1 MSAGRFEYTIGF
13 KTDNSG
19 LKQAMDSLKSIQNIT
34 TKTPGFSG
42 MSAEIAEAKKGAFDL
57 EQALTR
63 AFNPKMGSVNT
74 VALRNELSKLNL
86 AGIRTDLMKMGP
98 IGETAFNQVAAS
110 AMKANLQI
118 KQSNGLITKFGNTLF
133 RNLEWLVSG
142 RIISTVAGVFT
153 KAYGFTKNLDSS
165 LNDIRIVTG
174 KSADEMARFGQE
186 AQKTAMALGKGTTDI
201 TNASLIFYQQ
211 GLEQEEVDKRTEIT
225 TKMANVTGQ
234 STEIVADQMTAVWNG
249 FQAGN
254 DELERYADV
263 MTKVAANTASSS
275 AELAGAISKTAS
287 IAKVTGVDM
296 EQLTSMISTVIAV
309 TRDSPETVGTAF
321 KTIFARINDL
331 VEDGTDEFGVS
342 LGRVSSHLAAMGIEI
357 LNEDGTLKDLGVT
370 LTEVGEKWSSYSK
383 EQQVAIAEQMG
394 GKRQWGQILA
404 LFDHWDDY
412 KDTLLEATEA
422 TGSLD
427 SQQEIYMD
435 RVEAHLQQVKTAWEG
450 VYAQIFNEKDIITV
464 ADAIKKVLEG
474 VQTFLETVGGF
485 KPVLDMVITMMLQ
498 AFGPKMAQEIDRTFS
513 NIKGAFANLE
523 TQTAQRDITLMFG
536 NLGDKGL
543 LSELVE
549 HQKTMNRYKDQMN
562 EKDREQYSNY
572 LKQKIELNEQTKI
585 LSEQVEK
592 AKEFAQA
599 RSEIGQ
605 TYAQAGS
612 FDSSAFGVASIED
625 KLNIIRNLTQ
635 GSTADLSMTYAI
647 DTQVEAFKAEKTTRI
662 TEIQGLI
669 DKLKAYKTEVQNAT
683 NNESEINRINKL
695 MEALEGVKDKFTNA
709 TTQTEQFKKELNNS
723 TAAAEKAAAELQ
735 KVRGATPSTNRTDV
749 LGQFAA
755 GRDNSTSTKFREA
768 NTKVLTD
775 TQANVDTYKNLVK
788 DLGNASIFS
797 AEQVGKL
804 NAQLSVQSPE
814 IDKIK
819 EALREE
825 LGVSEQ
831 GLENIMKVISQHS
844 EGQLRVA
851 EDTRKVLDSA
861 QQSMERSLSF
871 RDQLTNLTRMASLAS
886 QMAMSFNQISNIH
899 RIIKDEDIK
908 GSEKI
913 GRVLSSTAMMLP
925 MLMTTFSRLLNSNII
940 KDFTE
945 SRVKK
950 IEAEAA
956 LEKATQENNAAHQA
970 KLDAEEDLRRKNLN
984 FKLARE
990 KINSENTRH
999 LTAMKNLKEE
1009 EMAAMAPAKRTEKLY
1024 AEALV
1029 NYEAKGYSAGDQHK
1043 LKNLESRWVR
1053 EQKEG
1058 EAKVAQIKAKTLAE
1072 KQNTAATRESIRSD
1086 IQKTRSEKQKAEAEL
1101 KTTVATEVETEET
1114 LKLASADE
1122 LAAKKAK
1129 ASAAMRIAAIGLI
1142 VVALAALVI
1151 GIKKAKEAQEELEE
1165 TTKRNSQIIQDH
1177 IKANQELIKSNQ
1189 KVLANFQNYD
1199 KVWDS
1204 FKKGKATIDEV
1215 RSSIEQLAESLNLTE
1230 DEEYLSL
1237 KRLAEY
1243 SGDYEALNEYLEK
1256 KKRQDRIEQRL
1267 QGYRSVVDM
1276 EQAQL
1281 RVNFVQDRT
1290 KRKGFTIEQED
1301 WDSSDNSINR
1311 RTDFETDV
1319 NSILGKNIAAV
1330 GWGKVTLDLSDV
1342 DILEI
1347 PTLLDG
1353 LNNLSPQYAKEQ
1365 QLLIQQILE
1374 ELRKYLPN
1382 EEAEQAEADAEI
1394 WKLLSGE
1401 RTEPIVVSAG
1411 PGGYIPGTDIKK
1423 PENVR
1428 DNYSF
1433 SGFVFD
1439 KNKTSEKDIQ
1449 QQLNDF
1455 ARFYSI
1461 YAHKTYDEAYQIGF
1475 NWFNQT
1481 QLGAGDA
1488 LTSIEWKNHIKDSLN
1503 ETIEEIKKIPGKE
1516 GLELVTEEEIAD
1528 AEDKLKKAG
1537 IDLTKI
1543 DWTTVKEDT
1552 NLVEILS
1559 NNLASPEA
1567 IEGLQKY
1574 RTNIQYLTQDYVAL
1588 ASSFDDFDTKVK
1600 KGSFDAGTYNSK
1612 AFQEFFNEDVQ
1623 EEIKGVY
1630 GETSDVAGAIDILN
1644 DTALIGT
1651 SKWKEAWEK
1660 YGEAIRNAQVKQAVQ
1675 EVGGEVDNLLEDGL
1689 TLNAEDFKDSL
1700 EKVLEADYH
1709 VDIEIRTNIENAA
1722 QQIISEMD
1730 EMSKAASKIGEN
1742 FIVSRDDLDTLA
1754 ETFPDILDGMTVLAD
1769 GSIQLNEDMA
1779 KSAIKRVQDEKEARL
1794 NEKIEQYKDYIELL
1808 EHKKKINS
1816 KMIEAAQKLADGEFK
1831 SVEEASDQIKII
1843 TNGLSD
1849 LKIVDAKWTE
1859 AETENIRE
1867 DSVTAWNTYYDQLDE
1882 EDKKFWN
1889 TILERRKVASTAT
1902 DKSEIEGIDYDLFS
1916 ISWTDLQQKL
1926 KGMHDSGWE
1935 AVKDGVL
1942 YGAYQPWRDTM
1953 WEATKE
1959 EIKKRGEEYLKIFQ
1973 DRNADYDAEI
1983 KATQSSIDRLNAQK
1997 IALASEFNSVGQAK
2011 DKNTKSTDNQEE
2023 KEAELLDL
2031 LDDEID
2037 AYHDI
2042 NILIAK
2048 HRQELE
2054 QLQKTQEKLTGQS
2067 LIDNLDQQ
2075 KKKYEQLNEDL
2086 EENLRLKNEEA
2097 ALYRAQLE
2105 NQGVTFDIEGYIS
2118 NYNKIL
2124 REKLAEYNEAI
2135 TSYNDMSYEDQ
2146 NANKDWLD
2154 DKKQEYE
2161 DFKKLIEKYEK
2172 LKNPGEEIDKTL
2184 EEIQENLLKEFE
2196 LNIQIINTE
2205 YQIKLDKGEIKR
2217 AEIQLQKD
2225 LQKIQDS
2232 DVLGNAVIDIKT
2244 LLTFDET
2251 EEGKQLKEN
2260 FEKIKEQYEYY
2271 INNNMDPPKQIEE
2284 AYKEVLESWTKYVS
2298 ERTQQIEDIVTK
2310 SFDRLS
2316 KKLDRQKTQ
2325 FETIDKIFEHDINL
2339 VKLRYGENAYQQLE
2353 ELYRTRE
2360 RVSKAQLENTK
2371 LQVEVL
2377 QNALREA
2384 QEKNL
2389 GQDVINDLEDKLAE
2403 AYEAQRA
2410 MLEEHLNFLKEQS
2423 NQAIDE
2429 VFNHLSEQMAGVSL
2443 KDMKDQWDWV
2453 NKDSDDYYDIINAA
2467 YELEKL
2473 RTQMKKAINETDDV
2487 STQQALNDLM
2497 NNELAN
2503 LQQKDKL
2510 SKYDLERANA
2520 LFDIEQKRA
2529 AFREAQNN
2537 KSKMRLRRDAA
2548 GNYSYQF
2555 VSDEDKVT
2563 SAMQDLAD
2571 AQNQLYNIDK
2581 EAYKNNLDKMY
2592 EYYVEYQEKLKE
2604 AKNDEERAEITK
2616 NYLDKIVEL
2625 QTDHFNIIDSLER
2638 DATEQTGKRFDE
2650 MAEAEKNALMGEL
2663 VPTWS
2668 TAWAMMVR
2676 DPNFEKLLTLA
2687 GAEANDIAAKFE
2699 LESDQAVQDAI
2710 GTTLEDIANG
2720 VDPAVEAINSMVEST
2735 ENLNNELYDLL
2746 ALLTTLPS
2754 VVNGEIKDINDFA
2767 DLYQNKK
2774 VEVATNIVSFK
2785 NNKQAQTSKNN
2796 IGDNISLSTEK
2807 ITEVSVI
2814 GDVSVMEKTLKV
2826 IADKIDKFYTD
2837 QMSVLKLDSARS
2849 SLNSMYNAAVTSMTP
2864 GVGTS
2869 VNIEANFPAVNS
2881 AQEIK
2886 DAFNML
2892 INRATQNAFST
2903 LR

>member
-74 VALRNELSKLNL
+74 TVLRNELSKLNL
-86 AGIRTDLMKMGP
+86 AEIRQDLMKMGP
-98 IGETAFNQVAAS
+98 AGEAAFNQVAAS

-118 KQSNGLITKFGNTLF
+118 KQGNTLLIKFGNTLY

-450 VYAQIFNEKDIITV
+450 VYAQIFNEKDIITI

-474 VQTFLETVGGF
+474 VETFLDTVGGF
-485 KPVLDMVITMMLQ
+485 KPVLDMVITMMMQ
-498 AFGPKMAQEIDRTFS
+498 AFGPKMAQEVDRTFN
-513 NIKGAFANLE
+513 NIKNVFANMGAE
-523 TQTAQRDITLMFG
+523 AAQRDITLMFG

-549 HQKTMNRYKDQMN
+549 HQKTMNRYKDQLN

-572 LKQKIELNEQTKI
+572 LKQKIALSEQTKE
-585 LSEQVEK
+585 LSKQVEE
-592 AKEFAQA
+592 AKEFALA
-599 RSEIGQ
+599 RKDIGNMY
-605 TYAQAGS
+605 TKAGG
-612 FDSSAFGVASIED
+612 FDVEGFAPKDIED
-625 KLNIIRNLTQ
+625 RLKIIQELQQGKISSLSSGEFAIGTDVNAFEQMKTQRSNDISNLITQ
-635 GSTADLSMTYAI
+635 LQQYK
-647 DTQVEAFKAEKTTRI
+647 QEAENVSNVNEK
-662 TEIQGLI
+662 EIAG
-669 DKLKAYKTEVQNAT
+669 
-683 NNESEINRINKL
+683 INKL
-695 MEALEGVKDKFTNA
+695 INSLQGVKDTFDTA
-709 TTQTEQFKKELNNS
+709 TLNNEEFEKSLNKS
-723 TAAAEKAAAELQ
+723 TTAAEKAATQLLNL
-735 KVRGATPSTNRTDV
+735 KNATPSAARDSV
-749 LGQFAA
+749 LNQIGVSGQ
-755 GRDNSTSTKFREA
+755 GTSTFTQFREENNKMLVDSKA
-768 NTKVLTD
+768 SI
-775 TQANVDTYKNLVK
+775 DTYKNLIK
-788 DLGNASIFS
+788 GLGDASILS
-797 AEQVGKL
+797 ADQVGALNTKL
-804 NAQLSVQSPE
+804 AQQTPDL
-814 IDKIK
+814 
-819 EALREE
+819 EALKRALSEQ

-831 GLENIMKVISQHS
+831 GLENIMRIISQHS
-844 EGQLRVA
+844 EGQLKVA

-861 QQSMERSLSF
+861 QQSMEKSLSF

-886 QMAMSFNQISNIH
+886 QMAMSFNQIQNIG
-899 RIIKDEDIK
+899 RIIQDEDIK

-913 GRVLSSTAMMLP
+913 GKVLSSTAMMLP
-925 MLMTTFSRLLNSNII
+925 MFISSLSNLSKTSFFANLKDEINTNKQYEEIRKQVRETAKEQQRAEKVVQEAHQKTTQA
-940 KDFTE
+940 
-945 SRVKK
+945 KK
-950 IEAEAA
+950 IVRQEQEKMIPIEQRYQTLSEQNEKITDKARATAKKQHAENTRYRYETIRDERLKQQAAINTAEANEAEALASETTARKDLKEAAASHTAAVANEEEAEAA
-956 LEKATQENNAAHQA
+956 GKAAS
-970 KLDAEEDLRRKNLN
+970 AE
-984 FKLARE
+984 
-990 KINSENTRH
+990 
-999 LTAMKNLKEE
+999 
-1009 EMAAMAPAKRTEKLY
+1009 
-1024 AEALV
+1024 LV
-1029 NYEAKGYSAGDQHK
+1029 K
-1043 LKNLESRWVR
+1043 
-1053 EQKEG
+1053 
-1058 EAKVAQIKAKTLAE
+1058 KVAV
-1072 KQNTAATRESIRSD
+1072 AA
-1086 IQKTRSEKQKAEAEL
+1086 A
-1101 KTTVATEVETEET
+1101 VA
-1114 LKLASADE
+1114 
-1122 LAAKKAK
+1122 
-1129 ASAAMRIAAIGLI
+1129 II
-1142 VVALAALVI
+1142 VVAIVAY
-1151 GIKKAKEAQEELEE
+1151 KKIKEAQEEFEE
-1165 TTKRNSQIIQDH
+1165 TTKRNSEIIQEH

-1189 KVLANFQNYD
+1189 KVLASFQDYD

-1215 RSSIEQLAESLNLTE
+1215 RASIDELAQSLGIEE
-1230 DEEYLSL
+1230 DEEYLRL
-1237 KRLAEY
+1237 RRLAEY
-1243 SGDYEALNEYLEK
+1243 SGQYEALNEYLEN
-1256 KKRQDRIEQRL
+1256 KKRQDRIEQQR
-1267 QGYRSVVDM
+1267 QGYKTVA
-1276 EQAQL
+1276 EQSQDL
-1281 RVNFVQDRT
+1281 R
-1290 KRKGFTIEQED
+1290 
-1301 WDSSDNSINR
+1301 INNR
-1311 RTDFETDV
+1311 GRYV
-1319 NSILGKNIAAV
+1319 SG
-1330 GWGKVTLDLSDV
+1330 
-1342 DILEI
+1342 
-1347 PTLLDG
+1347 P
-1353 LNNLSPQYAKEQ
+1353 AKELYQYNSPESNEKMTLNEILSNIFGSSYKKDLTWTYEKINLDFTHMTDEELISAYNKIIEIAQTSTNEAVHQ
-1365 QLLIQQILE
+1365 QLLDIADAIEKYRIPSEAE
-1374 ELRKYLPN
+1374 ELANKN
-1382 EEAEQAEADAEI
+1382 NEI
-1394 WKLLSGE
+1394 WKLFSGE
-1401 RTEPIVVSAG
+1401 RIKPIEGFSDKNITGVSQ
-1411 PGGYIPGTDIKK
+1411 YYKI
-1423 PENVR
+1423 
-1428 DNYSF
+1428 
-1433 SGFVFD
+1433 SGFKFD
-1439 KNKTSEKDIQ
+1439 ETTSEKEVQ
-1449 QQLNDF
+1449 EQLDDF
-1455 ARFYSI
+1455 ARNYSI

-1475 NWFNQT
+1475 DWFNQT

-1528 AEDKLKKAG
+1528 AEDKLKEAG
-1537 IDLTKI
+1537 INLTKI
-1543 DWTTVKEDT
+1543 DWTAVKGDT

-1559 NNLASPEA
+1559 NDLASPEA

-1588 ASSFDDFDTKVK
+1588 ASSFDDFDAKVK

-1623 EEIKGVY
+1623 EEIRGVY
-1630 GETSDVAGAIDILN
+1630 GETSDVAEAIDILN

-1675 EVGGEVDNLLEDGL
+1675 EVGEEVDNLLEDNL

-1742 FIVSRDDLDTLA
+1742 FVVSRDDLDTLA
-1754 ETFPDILDGMTVLAD
+1754 EAFPDILNGMTVLAD

-1808 EHKKKINS
+1808 EYKKKINN
-1816 KMIEAAQKLADGEFK
+1816 KMIEAAQKLASGTITTE
-1831 SVEEASDQIKII
+1831 EEANEQLGIISENLSKIKI
-1843 TNGLSD
+1843 TDEMWVNGESAILKDQD
-1849 LKIVDAKWTE
+1849 L
-1859 AETENIRE
+1859 ENTKE
-1867 DSVTAWNTYYDQLDE
+1867 YYQKYDE
-1882 EDKKFWN
+1882 EDIKFWQSLVERKEKALSGA
-1889 TILERRKVASTAT
+1889 TSAELENGGYER
-1902 DKSEIEGIDYDLFS
+1902 IETNWSDLFKETKKKKVS
-1916 ISWTDLQQKL
+1916 I
-1926 KGMHDSGWE
+1926 GDSGRFF
-1935 AVKDGVL
+1935 
-1942 YGAYQPWRDTM
+1942 YRNTDTL
-1953 WEATKE
+1953 TQDVQE

-1973 DRNADYDAEI
+1973 DRDVDYDAEI

-2011 DKNTKSTDNQEE
+2011 DKNTKSTDNQKE

-2042 NILIAK
+2042 NILITK

-2067 LIDNLDQQ
+2067 LIDNLEQQ

-2097 ALYRAQLE
+2097 TLYRTQLE
-2105 NQGVTFDIEGYIS
+2105 NQGVTFNAEGYIS

-2124 REKLAEYNEAI
+2124 REKEVEVNAALQK
-2135 TSYNDMSYEDQ
+2135 YNDMSAEEQ
-2146 NANKDWLD
+2146 EANKDWLE

-2161 DFKKLIEKYEK
+2161 DFKKLIEDYEK
-2172 LKNPGEEIDKTL
+2172 IVNPGEEIDKIL
-2184 EEIQENLLKEFE
+2184 EEIQENQLKDFE
-2196 LNIQIINTE
+2196 LSIKITNTK
-2205 YQIKLDKGEIKR
+2205 YQIKLDKGELKR
-2217 AEIQLQKD
+2217 AEIELQKEIQH
-2225 LQKIQDS
+2225 LQDS
-2232 DVLGNAVIDIKT
+2232 DVLGNVAIDIKT
-2244 LLTFDET
+2244 LLTFNET
-2251 EEGKQLKEN
+2251 EEGQQLKEN
-2260 FEKIKEQYEYY
+2260 FEKFKEQYEYY
-2271 INNNMDPPKQIEE
+2271 INNNMDPPKAIED
-2284 AYKEVLESWTKYVS
+2284 AYRAALESWTKYVS

-2339 VKLRYGENAYQQLE
+2339 IKLRYGENAYQQLE
-2353 ELYRTRE
+2353 TLYKARE
-2360 RVSKAQLENTK
+2360 RVSKAQLENAN
-2371 LQVEVL
+2371 LQVEVF
-2377 QNALREA
+2377 QNALKEA
-2384 QEKNL
+2384 QENGL

-2403 AYEAQRA
+2403 SYETQRQ
-2410 MLEEHLNFLKEQS
+2410 MLEDHLNFLKEQS

-2429 VFNHLSEQMAGVSL
+2429 IFDHLNEQMAGVSL
-2443 KDMKDQWDWV
+2443 EDMKNQWDWV
-2453 NKDSDDYYDIINAA
+2453 NRDSDDYYDTINAA

-2497 NNELAN
+2497 NNELTN

-2520 LFDIEQKRA
+2520 LFDVEQKRA

-2537 KSKMRLRRDAA
+2537 KSKMRLRRDSS

-2563 SAMQDLAD
+2563 TAMQDLAD

-2581 EAYKNNLDKMY
+2581 EAYKNNLDKLY
-2592 EYYVEYQEKLKE
+2592 EYYVEYREKLKE
-2604 AKNDEERAEITK
+2604 ANNDEERAEITK
-2616 NYLDKIVEL
+2616 NYLNRIVIL
-2625 QTDHFNIIDSLER
+2625 QTEHFNIIDNLEQN
-2638 DATEQTGKRFDE
+2638 AAKQTGKRFEE
-2650 MAEAEKNALMGEL
+2650 MAQAEKDTLMGD
-2663 VPTWS
+2663 VIPAWS
-2668 TAWAMMVR
+2668 SAWATMVR
-2676 DPNFEKLLTLA
+2676 DPNFEKFLA
-2687 GAEANDIAAKFE
+2687 INGAEASDIAAEFE
-2699 LESDQAVQDAI
+2699 LKSDAAIQDI
-2710 GTTLEDIANG
+2710 TGTTLEDIANG
-2720 VDPAVEAINSMVEST
+2720 IDPAVEAIDSMVEST
-2735 ENLNNELYDLL
+2735 KNLSTELYDLL
-2746 ALLTTLPS
+2746 AILSTLPS
-2754 VVNGEIKDINDFA
+2754 AFDSNVESIDSLIATAKDRYNNLMAERVSTKDSINKTKMTDKSIKEI
-2767 DLYQNKK
+2767 DLTAPKEPIEIDKTLDN
-2774 VEVATNIVSFK
+2774 
-2785 NNKQAQTSKNN
+2785 TS
-2796 IGDNISLSTEK
+2796 ILT
-2807 ITEVSVI
+2807 
-2814 GDVSVMEKTLKV
+2814 KTLK
-2826 IADKIDKFYTD
+2826 IISDKIDKFYTD
-2837 QMSVLKLDSARS
+2837 QMSLLKLESTKS
-2849 SLNSMYNAAVTSMTP
+2849 SLNSVYNTNVNSSTP
-2864 GVGTS
+2864 VLEAP
-2869 VNIEANFPAVNS
+2869 IYIDANFPAVNS

-2886 DAFNML
+2886 DALNML
-2892 INRATQNAFST
+2892 VNQATQKAFNT